1 MERILCLLG
10 GYVFGLFQTGYLYS
24 KMHHVD
30 IRKEGSGNSGSTNV
44 LRVMGVKAGA
54 IVFFGDF
61 FKTLI
66 PCIIVRL
73 VFVDKPEMVNL
84 LVLYTALGVI
94 LGHNYPFYMGFKGGK
109 GIAATAGLLVAM
121 DLRVTLVCLIV
132 FAAIVATTRFVSL
145 GSLVVVSIFLALMI
159 FFGQRGDYGLAASYL
174 PEFYAVSAVVTGMA
188 FWRHRTNIVRL
199 IHGNEN
205 KIGLKKK

>member
-1 MERILCLLG
+1 MERILCLLV
-10 GYVFGLFQTGYLYS
+10 GYVFGFFHTVYLYS

-84 LVLYTALGVI
+84 LVIYTALGVI

-109 GIAATAGLLVAM
+109 GIAATAGLLVAI

-199 IHGNEN
+199 VHGNEN

>member
-1 MERILCLLG
+1 MERILCVLG

-30 IRKEGSGNSGSTNV
+30 IRREGSGNSGSTNV

-84 LVLYTALGVI
+84 LVIYTALGVI

-199 IHGNEN
+199 VHGNEN

>member
-1 MERILCLLG
+1 MTVRLIRFLIVSYWVSVQQNAPCRYPQG
-10 GYVFGLFQTGYLYS
+10 RQRQFWKHQCPSGYGSEGWSDRVF
-24 KMHHVD
+24 
-30 IRKEGSGNSGSTNV
+30 R
-44 LRVMGVKAGA
+44 
-54 IVFFGDF
+54 DF

-66 PCIIVRL
+66 PYIIVRL

-84 LVLYTALGVI
+84 LVIYTALGVI

-109 GIAATAGLLVAM
+109 GIAATAGLLVAI

-199 IHGNEN
+199 VHGNEN

>member
-30 IRKEGSGNSGSTNV
+30 IRREGSGNSGSTNV

-84 LVLYTALGVI
+84 LVIYTALGVI

-121 DLRVTLVCLIV
+121 GLRVTLVCLIV

-199 IHGNEN
+199 VHGNEN

>member
-1 MERILCLLG
+1 
-10 GYVFGLFQTGYLYS
+10 
-24 KMHHVD
+24 
-30 IRKEGSGNSGSTNV
+30 
-44 LRVMGVKAGA
+44 
-54 IVFFGDF
+54 
-61 FKTLI
+61 
-66 PCIIVRL
+66 
-73 VFVDKPEMVNL
+73 MVNL
-84 LVLYTALGVI
+84 LVIYTALGVI

-109 GIAATAGLLVAM
+109 GIAATAGLLVSI

-199 IHGNEN
+199 VHGNEN

>member
-30 IRKEGSGNSGSTNV
+30 IRREGSGNSGSTNV

-84 LVLYTALGVI
+84 LVIYTALGVI

-199 IHGNEN
+199 VHGNEN

>member
-84 LVLYTALGVI
+84 LVIYTALGVI

-109 GIAATAGLLVAM
+109 GIAATAGLLVAI

-174 PEFYAVSAVVTGMA
+174 PEFYAVSVVVTGMA

-199 IHGNEN
+199 VHGNEN

>member
-84 LVLYTALGVI
+84 LVIYTALGVI

-109 GIAATAGLLVAM
+109 GIAATAGLLVSI

-199 IHGNEN
+199 VHGNEN

>member
-84 LVLYTALGVI
+84 LVIYTALGVI
-94 LGHNYPFYMGFKGGK
+94 LGHNYPFYMGFKGGN

-145 GSLVVVSIFLALMI
+145 GSLVVVSIFLTLMI

-199 IHGNEN
+199 VHGNEN

>member
-84 LVLYTALGVI
+84 LVIYTALGVI

-174 PEFYAVSAVVTGMA
+174 PEFYAVSVVVTGMA

-199 IHGNEN
+199 VHGNEN

>member
-30 IRKEGSGNSGSTNV
+30 IRKEGSGNSGSTNI

-54 IVFFGDF
+54 IVFLGDF

-84 LVLYTALGVI
+84 LVIYTALGVI

-199 IHGNEN
+199 VHGNEN
-205 KIGLKKK
+205 KIGLKKN

>member
-84 LVLYTALGVI
+84 LVIYTALGVI

-109 GIAATAGLLVAM
+109 GIAATAGLLVAI

-199 IHGNEN
+199 VHGNEN